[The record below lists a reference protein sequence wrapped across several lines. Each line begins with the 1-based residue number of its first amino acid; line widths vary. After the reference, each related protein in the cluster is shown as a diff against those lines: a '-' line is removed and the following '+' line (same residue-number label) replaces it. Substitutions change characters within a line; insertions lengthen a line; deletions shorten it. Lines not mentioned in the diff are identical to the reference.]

1 MPVLVLDLLAD
12 RLDKTIY
19 VKSDFRSKY
28 GDVVAVVDTVR
39 SAGVDRIGLLT
50 ERLDDAI
57 RQ

>member
-1 MPVLVLDLLAD
+1 MLAE

-28 GDVVAVVDTVR
+28 GDVVDVVDTVR
-39 SAGVDRIGLLT
+39 ASGVDRIGLLT